1 MTQLLDVK
9 LPQGT
14 IRYRDVGRGPVLL
27 FVHGLLVSGSVWRK
41 VVAELS
47 DRYRCIVPDW
57 PVGSHTVPMNAD
69 ADLTPAGIAE
79 LIADFT
85 EALGL
90 DDVTLVGNDSGGALC
105 QLVVAHHPERVGR
118 LVLTTCDAFEIFP
131 PALFSY
137 LKVVT
142 YIPGVMPLLGKSMML
157 LPFLR
162 RLPIAYGA
170 VSKRPIPNDV
180 LTEWVA
186 PSANSAAIRRDLSKF
201 IRGVSPRVTMEV
213 SKLLPRFGKPVLLA
227 WSPQDRFFPITL
239 AERLERTFP
248 DARIVRID
256 DSFVFAQEDNPAAVA
271 NAIAKFVPAVEVQ
284 RKSRTSTAA

>member
-1 MTQLLDVK
+1 MTKLLEVK
-9 LPQGT
+9 LSQGT

-41 VVAELS
+41 VEARLS

-57 PVGSHTVPMNAD
+57 PLGSHTVPMNGD
-69 ADLTPAGIAE
+69 ADLTPAGIAK
-79 LIADFT
+79 LIADFAA
-85 EALGL
+85 ALGL
-90 DDVTLVGNDSGGALC
+90 EDVTLVGNDSGGALC
-105 QLVVAHHPERVGR
+105 QLVVAHHPERIGR

-142 YIPGVMPLLGKSMML
+142 YIPFVLPLLGKSLMMF
-157 LPFLR
+157 PALR

-170 VSKRPIPNDV
+170 VSKRPVPNDV

-186 PSANSAAIRRDLSKF
+186 PAATNAGIRRDLSKF

-213 SKLLPRFGKPVLLA
+213 SKLLPRFKKPVLLA
-227 WSPQDRFFPITL
+227 WSPEDRFFPITL
-239 AERLERTFP
+239 AERLERTLP
-248 DARIVRID
+248 NARLTRIA

-271 NAIAKFVPAVEVQ
+271 DAISSFVPATID
-284 RKSRTSTAA
+284 SSAHAH